1 MKGHNLS
8 FSEKSDCSLSEEWQQ
23 RAAEELNETPEV
35 VERELRA
42 LKELVKHDTNLSV
55 PEGDDFLIRFLR
67 ARKFDSKK
75 SFHMIQRYFLMKLK
89 CPELFDCPLPS
100 ECLDIFELQAQNMLP
115 RRDKFGR
122 RVYIIKIDNFDASK
136 TTIDEVFR
144 LNILAMEQIV
154 REPETQVSGVSI
166 LLDMAGLSL
175 QHSKFFTPYYARR
188 TVELV
193 QETFPLRFKSFH
205 VVNEPFYF
213 DAIIAILKP
222 FLKEKIR
229 KRIVMHG
236 TDMTSLHAFIPSD
249 ILPTEYGG
257 TAGNFNN
264 REWYMQLLVDEQY
277 FRDLKTYGYKD
288 EDLTKE

>member
-1 MKGHNLS
+1 MLKNI
-8 FSEKSDCSLSEEWQQ
+8 SDYRLNAEWQQ

-35 VERELRA
+35 LERELRA
-42 LKELVKHDTNLSV
+42 LKQFVKDDTNLSV

-75 SFHMIQRYFLMKLK
+75 AFHMIQRYFLMKLQ

-100 ECLDIFELQAQNMLP
+100 QCTGVFELKAQNMLSD
-115 RRDKFGR
+115 RDQFGR
-122 RVYIIKIDNFDASK
+122 RVYIIKIDNFDAAK

-144 LNILAMEQIV
+144 LNILALEQIA
-154 REPETQVSGVSI
+154 REPETQISGVCI

-193 QETFPLRFKSFH
+193 QETFPLRFKSFN

-213 DAIIAILKP
+213 DAIVAVLKP

-236 TDMTSLHAFIPSD
+236 NDMASLHAFIPSN

-257 TAGNFNN
+257 TAGNFDN
-264 REWYMQLLVDEQY
+264 REWYMKLLAEEQY
-277 FRDLKTYGYKD
+277 FRDLKSYGYRSKD
-288 EDLTKE
+288 LGKE